1 MSRPDIPVTI
11 SGDPKGFESAL
22 ARVRA
27 LSKSSAADVV
37 ASFNRIKGMIGGA
50 AGLATSVISAST
62 VAVVRDAANAI
73 AAVGEEARRAG
84 VGVEAFQELK
94 FVAEQNRV
102 AVDALT
108 DGLKELNLR
117 ADEFIE
123 TGGGSAA
130 EAFQRL
136 GYSADKL
143 KDKLKDPSALFTE
156 IIGKLQDFDKAAQ
169 IRILDEVFGGTGG
182 EQFLQLIRLGEEGI
196 RDQIKAAHDLG
207 LVMDKELIARAE
219 EIDRKFNLITT
230 TVGTNLKAAI
240 VDAAGAFMSFTDSFR
255 AFEQQQTGSL
265 LYRQSMLKQA
275 REKAL
280 SMKGTGQDSFLSIF
294 GRDSASEISRI
305 DKEMNQI
312 QSLLDK
318 RAGVSDS
325 VEKRATPKGGR
336 IESAADIMRGAMAQQ
351 RIEDAFS
358 KGGSGGA
365 KAKGGGRSKA
375 TSEAE
380 KEKKAI
386 DDVIQSLRD
395 ELAVMGLTDIER
407 ERTIALR
414 EAGVTYASK
423 EGQEISKLIDKKYQQ
438 MAAEEQLIDS
448 QERMRDAAQRMGD
461 TLDDQL
467 MRIVDG
473 TFDAKDAIAALLT
486 ELINVQTNGKGL
498 FGSLFEAFSGG
509 FGGGNKGLFSSSFVP
524 NTTLGSFLTGGA
536 RAGGGD
542 VSPGRIYR
550 VNEYEQEFMVPTNH
564 GRIIAPSKLP
574 GAGSAD
580 GGNGGPTVV
589 QLELSQ
595 DLVAKILEQASGQ
608 TVQLIRRNEAAR
620 ANVHQNGGEY

>member
-22 ARVRA
+22 ARIRA
-27 LSKSSAADVV
+27 LSKSSATDVA

-50 AGLATSVISAST
+50 ASLGASIVSASA
-62 VAVVRDAANAI
+62 VAVVKDAASAI

-84 VGVEAFQELK
+84 VGIEAFQELK

-102 AVDALT
+102 SVDGLT

-130 EAFQRL
+130 EAFRRL
-136 GYSADKL
+136 GFNAEKL

-169 IRILDEVFGGTGG
+169 IRILDEVFGGAGG

-207 LVMDKELIARAE
+207 LVMDKELVARAE
-219 EIDRKFNLITT
+219 EIDRKFNLIAT
-230 TVGTNLKAAI
+230 TVSTNLKSAI

-280 SMKGTGQDSFLSIF
+280 STKGEAEGFRAFF
-294 GRDSASEISRI
+294 GRDTASEISRI
-305 DKEMNQI
+305 DKEMNEI

-318 RAGVSDS
+318 RAGINDS
-325 VEKRATPKGGR
+325 VEKQAAPKGGR
-336 IESAADIMRGAMAQQ
+336 IQSAQDILRGEFAQQ

-358 KGGSGGA
+358 KAGSGGT

-375 TSEAE
+375 ASEAE

-438 MAAEEQLIDS
+438 MAAEEELINS

-467 MRIVDG
+467 MRIIDG

-509 FGGGNKGLFSSSFVP
+509 FGGSSKGLFSSSFVP
-524 NTTLGSFLTGGA
+524 NTTLGALLTGGA

-550 VNEYEQEFMVPTNH
+550 VNEYEDEFMVPTNH

-574 GAGSAD
+574 GSGSGETGS
-580 GGNGGPTVV
+580 GGRSVV
-589 QLELSQ
+589 QIELSE
-595 DLVAKILEQASGQ
+595 DLVAKILQQASGQ
-608 TVQLIRRNEAAR
+608 TVQLMKRNEAAR
-620 ANVHQNGGEY
+620 ANIRQNGGEY

>member
-22 ARVRA
+22 ARIRA
-27 LSKSSAADVV
+27 LSKSSATDVA
-37 ASFNRIKGMIGGA
+37 ASFNRIKGLIGGA
-50 AGLATSVISAST
+50 ASLGASIVSASA
-62 VAVVRDAANAI
+62 VAVVKDAASAI
-73 AAVGEEARRAG
+73 AAAGEEARRAG
-84 VGVEAFQELK
+84 VGIEAFQELK

-102 AVDALT
+102 SVDGLT

-130 EAFQRL
+130 EAIRRL
-136 GYSADKL
+136 GFNAEKL

-169 IRILDEVFGGTGG
+169 IRILDEVFGGAGG

-207 LVMDKELIARAE
+207 LVMDKELVARAE
-219 EIDRKFNLITT
+219 EIDRKFNLIAT
-230 TVGTNLKAAI
+230 TVSTNLKSAI

-280 SMKGTGQDSFLSIF
+280 SMKGTTEDGFLSIF

-305 DKEMNQI
+305 DKEMNEI
-312 QSLLDK
+312 QSLIDK
-318 RAGVSDS
+318 RAGIADS
-325 VEKRATPKGGR
+325 AEKKASPKVGR
-336 IESAADIMRGAMAQQ
+336 VQSAADIMRGAMAQQ

-358 KGGSGGA
+358 SGSSSS
-365 KAKGGGRSKA
+365 KSSGGGRSKA

-380 KEKKAI
+380 KEQKAI
-386 DDVIQSLRD
+386 ENVIQSLRD

-423 EGQEISKLIDKKYQQ
+423 EGQEISKLIDQKYRQL
-438 MAAEEQLIDS
+438 AAEEELIDS

-467 MRIVDG
+467 MRAIDG
-473 TFDAKDAIAALLT
+473 TFDLKEALAAVLT
-486 ELINVQTNGKGL
+486 EVINVKTNGKGL
-498 FGSLFEAFSGG
+498 FGSLFEALSGG
-509 FGGGNKGLFSSSFVP
+509 FGGGSKGLFSSSFVP
-524 NTTLGSFLTGGA
+524 NTTLGDFLMGGA

-542 VSPGRIYR
+542 VSPGRIYEI
-550 VNEYEQEFMVPTNH
+550 NEYEDELFAPTQH
-564 GRIIAPSKLP
+564 GRIIAPSKIRDNGP
-574 GAGSAD
+574 GQ
-580 GGNGGPTVV
+580 GGDNRTVI
-589 QLELSQ
+589 QLELSE
-595 DLVAKILEQASGQ
+595 DLVAKILQQASGQ
-608 TVQLIRRNEAAR
+608 TVQLMKRNEAAR

>member
-11 SGDPKGFESAL
+11 SGDAKGFESAL
-22 ARVRA
+22 ARIRA
-27 LSKSSAADVV
+27 LSKSSSADVV

-50 AGLATSVISAST
+50 AGLATSIISAST

-84 VGVEAFQELK
+84 VSVEAFQELK

-169 IRILDEVFGGTGG
+169 IRILDEVFGGAGG

-207 LVMDKELIARAE
+207 LVMDKELVARAE
-219 EIDRKFNLITT
+219 EIDRRFNLITT

-240 VDAAGAFMSFTDSFR
+240 VDAAGAFLSFTDSFR
-255 AFEQQQTGSL
+255 AFEKQQTGSL
-265 LYRQSMLKQA
+265 LYRQSMLKAA

-280 SMKGTGQDSFLSIF
+280 SVKGTAEDSFLSIF

-318 RAGVSDS
+318 RAGIVDS
-325 VEKRATPKGGR
+325 VEKQASPKAGR
-336 IESAADIMRGAMAQQ
+336 IQSAQDILRGEFAQQ

-358 KGGSGGA
+358 KAGSGGA
-365 KAKGGGRSKA
+365 KVKNGGRSKA

-414 EAGVTYASK
+414 EAGVTFASK
-423 EGQEISKLIDKKYQQ
+423 EGQEISKLIDQKYRQ
-438 MAAEEQLIDS
+438 MAAEEELIEQQD
-448 QERMRDAAQRMGD
+448 RMRDAAQRVGD

-473 TFDAKDAIAALLT
+473 TFDAKEALAALLT

-509 FGGGNKGLFSSSFVP
+509 FGGGGKGFFSPKFVP
-524 NTTLGSFLTGGA
+524 NTTLGDFLTGGA

-550 VNEYEQEFMVPTNH
+550 VNEYEEEFFSPSQH
-564 GRIIAPSKLP
+564 GRIIAPSKLR
-574 GAGSAD
+574 D
-580 GGNGGPTVV
+580 GGTGGGGDDRTVI
-589 QLELSQ
+589 QLELSE
-595 DLVAKILEQASGQ
+595 DLVAKILQQASGQ
-608 TVQLIRRNEAAR
+608 TVQLMKRNEAAR
-620 ANVHQNGGEY
+620 QNIHQNGGDY